1 MENFIIIFVFVKAYF
16 LILESLNRSSMLSL
30 SSSIFLAWFVLNKRS
45 KLDVQWSKPTKQ
57 LSFYASKCLSAY
69 LGSKILLLILL
80 GSIFF
85 VTFSSL
91 VPLFSILLIV
101 PTTLIEE
108 FVLGWIIGS
117 GLNGIKDSTQWSS
130 SLFFVGVGSLISLL
144 FLRGTEILGSIS
156 NLDWIEHEFSDGRTT
171 LFELNDLFPLYFS
184 FWISIHS

>member
-91 VPLFSILLIV
+91 VLPLFNPI
-101 PTTLIEE
+101 
-108 FVLGWIIGS
+108 
-117 GLNGIKDSTQWSS
+117 DSSD
-130 SLFFVGVGSLISLL
+130 
-144 FLRGTEILGSIS
+144 
-156 NLDWIEHEFSDGRTT
+156 NLDRRVRPRMNNWLRLERNKRLNSMELEFILCRCRKLNILTIPPRHRNSWFDIEFR
-171 LFELNDLFPLYFS
+171 LN
-184 FWISIHS
+184 WARV